1 MNEAG
6 QVGTV
11 ADQGVIVAIDQG
23 TSATKA
29 IAVDGGG
36 HLLRSVTVPV
46 GQSHPRPGWVEQD
59 AAQILSSARQAVQQL
74 VTQVQAPVLGVGIS
88 SQRESALLWDVTTGQ
103 PLGPMLGWQDRRTS
117 AAAAE
122 LAEAADLVRQR
133 SGLPL
138 DPMFSALKLSWLLDQ
153 VDPDRSRSARGEIAA
168 GTVDSWL
175 VHALT
180 GAHRIEIGNA
190 SRTQLLDLT
199 TGTWDPEL
207 LDLFRI
213 PAAVLPQVV
222 ASTAASPPTD
232 LPGRPAVHA
241 VLGDSHS
248 ALYAHGVHA
257 PGQVKVGYGTGSSV
271 MGLTASAG
279 HAPDGLVRTIAWQLG
294 DAGHQLAF
302 EGNILSTG
310 GTIAWLSR
318 LLDRPVE
325 DLMARARAAE
335 PGPVYL
341 VPAFA
346 GLGAP
351 WWEPQARAVLVGFD
365 LGTDAGV
372 LARAGAEAIAHQV
385 EDVLAAAESEH
396 PVTEILADGEPAA
409 DDWLMQLQ
417 ADISG
422 RPVRRRAQPSLSAW
436 GVALLAARQCGL
448 ELPSPGHGDIF
459 TPTAARQSVRVRRE
473 GWRGALEHARASSAV
488 EMIETH

>member
-6 QVGTV
+6 QAGTE
-11 ADQGVIVAIDQG
+11 AGRGVVVAIDQG

-36 HLLRSVTVPV
+36 HLLGSVTVPV
-46 GQSHPRPGWVEQD
+46 GQAHPRPGWVEQD
-59 AAQILSSARQAVQQL
+59 AAEILASARQAVQEL
-74 VTQVQAPVLGVGIS
+74 VAQVQAPVLGVGIS
-88 SQRESALLWDVTTGQ
+88 SQRESALLWDAATGQ

-117 AAAAE
+117 AAAAQ

-138 DPMFSALKLSWLLDQ
+138 DPMFSALKLAWLLDQ

-175 VHALT
+175 VHGLT
-180 GAHRIEIGNA
+180 GEHRIEIGNA
-190 SRTQLLDLT
+190 SRTQLLNLT

-207 LDLFRI
+207 LELFRI
-213 PAAVLPQVV
+213 PAAVLPPVV
-222 ASTAASPPTD
+222 ASTAATLRTD

-257 PGQVKVGYGTGSSV
+257 PGQVKVGYGTGSSA
-271 MGLTASAG
+271 MGLTAGAG
-279 HAPDGLVRTIAWQLG
+279 QTPDGLVSTIAWQLG

-318 LLDRPVE
+318 LLDRPVD
-325 DLMARARAAE
+325 DLLARARAAE

-351 WWEPQARAVLVGFD
+351 WWEPQARAVLIGFD

-372 LARAGAEAIAHQV
+372 LARAGAESIAHQV
-385 EDVLAAAESEH
+385 EDVLAAAEADH

-409 DDWLMQLQ
+409 DGWLMQLQ

-422 RPVRRRAQPSLSAW
+422 RPVRRRVQPSLSAW

-448 ELPSPGHGDIF
+448 ELPTPEHGDVF
-459 TPTAARQSVRVRRE
+459 TPTAARESVRLRRD
-473 GWRGALEHARASSAV
+473 GWRGALEHARASTAV
-488 EMIETH
+488 ELVETH